1 MRTLTCSAAGCS
13 REVYQFA
20 SGPVQAEL
28 TGPAFTPDGKALFLA
43 VQHPGEKS
51 ESPSNPTS
59 TWLDGDEPKPSV
71 IAITG
76 FA

>member
-1 MRTLTCSAAGCS
+1 MRTLTCSAARCS

-20 SGPVQAEL
+20 SDPVQAEL

-43 VQHPGEKS
+43 VQHPGEES

-59 TWLDGDEPKPSV
+59 TGPDGDEPKSSV

>member
-1 MRTLTCSAAGCS
+1 M
-13 REVYQFA
+13 
-20 SGPVQAEL
+20 QAEL
-28 TGPAFTPDGKALFLA
+28 TGPAFAPDGKALFLA
-43 VQHPGEKS
+43 VQHPGEES

-59 TWLDGDEPKPSV
+59 TWPDGDEPKSSV